1 MAFREYLTTEVG
13 ENWVDGLK
21 TYPGVDHA
29 FFNDTG
35 GRYNPTQAGPGP
47 TCWPGSSATSGADR
61 AVDPQNPLAAWAE
74 QQRQPALDRAHRPRG
89 TEALRRRAG
98 RIVGER

>member
-35 GRYNPTQAGPGP
+35 GRYNPTQA
-47 TCWPGSSATSGADR
+47 A
-61 AVDPQNPLAAWAE
+61 AAWADVLAWLE
-74 QQRQPALDRAHRPRG
+74 RHLRG
-89 TEALRRRAG
+89 
-98 RIVGER
+98 